1 MPHLANLM
9 ALWLSRRFSQDV
21 TTSKSTENL
30 STSYVRSKSRSVD
43 HGFTA
48 PFDLDALRNKVEGRF
63 ESVDKLSRE
72 ESSSLYCSESFL
84 YCPTYSYGNEVCTI
98 SPTLLVQNIK
108 RVRVDRFGR
117 QEVSTVNLAI

>member
-1 MPHLANLM
+1 MYKRLDSIPG
-9 ALWLSRRFSQDV
+9 
-21 TTSKSTENL
+21 T
-30 STSYVRSKSRSVD
+30 SKSRSVD

-72 ESSSLYCSESFL
+72 KSCSLYCSESFL
-84 YCPTYSYGNEVCTI
+84 YCPTYSYGNEVCII
-98 SPTLLVQNIK
+98 SLTLSMQNIK

-117 QEVSTVNLAI
+117 QEVSTVRQFLKRVEKCDDAPTWKY